1 MKNLI
6 LILFLLTYF
15 GIVLERGKRDKRD
28 KSNIFVYGCVF
39 LFIILKAINFKDIF
53 SFINYNVL
61 GIFLGTSILSF
72 LFTNSKVPAHIVG
85 KIEEKNTSVGMIY
98 LLICIITSFI
108 SSFIENVATILIM
121 APVAL
126 EFTKK
131 NDLNPVPLFIG
142 MMVSSNLQ
150 GCATMIGDSP
160 SIILAIE
167 ANMNFLDFFF
177 ISGRKLGLAS
187 GKLGLFFFVQFGA
200 ILSFFVLYFFFRKE
214 KGQIKFKEEEYKVK
228 TYLPTFS
235 IILMVITLAITSFF
249 QDKFSFFPAC
259 ICLFFGIITLL
270 IYLKKF
276 KDEKISIKHIDW
288 DSFFLLIGIFI
299 LVGTLKK
306 FGFIEMI
313 ADFLIK
319 TGGKNPFILFNLIVW
334 ISVFIS
340 AFIDNIPYTM
350 AMISGIQILC
360 TKLSLNP
367 YLFLFGLLLGTCLG
381 GNITPIGASCNIV
394 GMGILKKNGYKVK
407 FSDFVKIGLPFT
419 IIAVAGSTLLLWVMY
434 T

>member
-6 LILFLLTYF
+6 LILFFITYF
-15 GIVLERGKRDKRD
+15 GIVFKRDKA
-28 KSNIFVYGCVF
+28 NIFVYGCVF
-39 LFIILKAINFKDIF
+39 LFIILKAINFQDIF
-53 SFINYNVL
+53 YSINYNVL

-72 LFTNSKVPAHIVG
+72 LFTNSKIPAYIVS
-85 KIEEKNTSVGMIY
+85 KIEQKNLSVGMIY

-121 APVAL
+121 APVAF

-131 NDLNPVPLFIG
+131 NNLNPIPLFVG
-142 MMVSSNLQ
+142 MAVSSNLQ

-160 SIILAIE
+160 SIILAME
-167 ANMNFLDFFF
+167 SNMNFLDFFYMP
-177 ISGRKLGLAS
+177 GKKLGLS
-187 GKLGLFFFVQFGA
+187 NGRPGLFFFVQFGA
-200 ILSFFVLYFFFRKE
+200 IFSYFVLYLFFRKE
-214 KGQIKFKEEEYKVK
+214 KGKIKFKNEEYKIK
-228 TYLPTFS
+228 TYIPTFS
-235 IILMVITLAITSFF
+235 IILMIITLAITSFF

-259 ICLFFGIITLL
+259 VCLFYGLTTLF

-306 FGFIEMI
+306 YGFIEMI
-313 ADFLIK
+313 ADFLLKI
-319 TGGKNPFILFNLIVW
+319 GGKNPFILFNLIVW

-340 AFIDNIPYTM
+340 AFVDNIPYTM

-367 YLFLFGLLLGTCLG
+367 YLFLFGLLLGTCVG
-381 GNITPIGASCNIV
+381 GNITPIAASCNVV
-394 GMGILKKNGYKVK
+394 GVGILKKNGYKVK

-419 IIAVAGSTLLLWVMY
+419 IIAVFGSTLLLYFVY
-434 T
+434 I